1 MLLLFGAA
9 NRDPRR
15 YPDPDTFNIHRDN
28 ISHITFGKGVH
39 YCLGANLARLE
50 GRVALDE
57 LLNRWPEWDIDYETA
72 RLAPTSTVR
81 GWEELRC
88 LPWCIAGM
96 CKQLHHVVMRSHSAQ
111 TFLAFLTDVVGME
124 VQFQMRVPSQ
134 VLEATLGWPPSD
146 GADVTMLGSGAAGLI
161 EVLDVPQHLRDIAPE
176 GLAALSFLTEDFD
189 GTHDRAMTFASDVT
203 RFEAGFPGVELFFCT
218 MGGVPIEFAGG
229 YAPEQNSENSDATNS

>member
-1 MLLLFGAA
+1 
-9 NRDPRR
+9 
-15 YPDPDTFNIHRDN
+15 
-28 ISHITFGKGVH
+28 
-39 YCLGANLARLE
+39 
-50 GRVALDE
+50 
-57 LLNRWPEWDIDYETA
+57 
-72 RLAPTSTVR
+72 
-81 GWEELRC
+81 
-88 LPWCIAGM
+88 
-96 CKQLHHVVMRSHSAQ
+96 
-111 TFLAFLTDVVGME
+111 
-124 VQFQMRVPSQ
+124 
-134 VLEATLGWPPSD
+134 LGWPPSD